1 MQSPAS
7 EVRTVQVAF
16 CWAEGWEGAGHQGRS
31 SDVGLEEASRGGPQ
45 LMENSW
51 AGASLPGAGRTLGA

>member
-16 CWAEGWEGAGHQGRS
+16 CRAEGWEGAGHQGRS
-31 SDVGLEEASRGGPQ
+31 RAVGLEEDSRGGPQ